1 MALAVPTSLSPSK
14 VSAFKSCALAFR
26 FSVIDRLP
34 EPPSAPAVKGTLVH
48 RALEQLY
55 CAPPAERT
63 LAAALAA
70 LATAFHEA
78 RASNPEYQQLALAGD
93 DEAEFVAD
101 AERLVR
107 RYFEMEDPA
116 AVRPIGLEL
125 MLEAQL
131 GGVRLRGIIDRL
143 DLDADGEL
151 VVTDYKTGRVP
162 SQRFEQS
169 RFGGVHFYALLCE
182 SMFGRR
188 PARVQLLYLSEGVAI
203 VATPSEQS
211 VRGLEGRVAALW
223 RAVER
228 ACALDDFRPH
238 PGALCDWCAFR
249 GYCPAF
255 GGDPG
260 AARALQTA
268 AAG

>member
-48 RALEQLY
+48 RALERLY

-63 LAAALAA
+63 LAAALSGLGHAIEEARSSDPEYLALDLDADADAA
-70 LATAFHEA
+70 L
-78 RASNPEYQQLALAGD
+78 G
-93 DEAEFVAD
+93 VD

-107 RYFEMEDPA
+107 RYFEMEDPT

-125 MLEAQL
+125 MLEAEL

-143 DLDADGEL
+143 DLDPDGEL

-162 SQRFEQS
+162 APRFEQG

-182 SMFGRR
+182 SMLGRR

-211 VRGLEGRVAALW
+211 VRGLERRVGAVW
-223 RAVER
+223 QAVER
-228 ACALDDFRPH
+228 ACARDDFRPH

-249 GYCPAF
+249 SYCPAF
-255 GGDPG
+255 GGDPA
-260 AARALQTA
+260 AARQLQSA
-268 AAG
+268 